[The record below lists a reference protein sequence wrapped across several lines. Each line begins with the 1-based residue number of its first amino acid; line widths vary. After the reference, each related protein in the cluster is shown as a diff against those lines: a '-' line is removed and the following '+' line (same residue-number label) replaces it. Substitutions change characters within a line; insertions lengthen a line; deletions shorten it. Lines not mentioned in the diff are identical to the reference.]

1 MKLKYSKLTD
11 TQTNDLLGHFV
22 AGTSARTAADLAS
35 LNRNTVRHF
44 YHKLREIIAWRVEAE
59 LPLEG
64 EITVD
69 EAFFGSDRGSRH
81 GPDTASKTPLFG
93 ILVRGGRLHTRAIR
107 EVGASAMPP
116 ILRNEIFPDS
126 VVYTDHW
133 RGDKT
138 VDISELRHRIYRS
151 RLVANE
157 RDHISEVANLW
168 NQVKVL
174 LGRYNGIPWKHF
186 PLFLKEAEWRI
197 NYGLPDNS
205 PEAQKALLRRWMEMH
220 NQVDPPAPDD
230 PESPPPED

>member
-22 AGTSARTAADLAS
+22 TGTSARTAADLAS
-35 LNRNTVRHF
+35 LNRNTVRLF

-64 EITVD
+64 EISVD
-69 EAFFGSDRGSRH
+69 EAYFGSDRGSRH
-81 GPDTASKTPLFG
+81 GPGSDNKTPLFG
-93 ILVRGGRLHTRAIR
+93 ILVRGGKFHTRAIR
-107 EVGASAMPP
+107 EVGPSDMPP
-116 ILRNEIFPDS
+116 IQRKEILPDS
-126 VVYTDHW
+126 VVYMDHW
-133 RGDKT
+133 RSDKT

-157 RDHISEVANLW
+157 RDHINEVANLW

-174 LGRYNGIPWKHF
+174 LGKYNGIPWKHF

-197 NYGLPDNS
+197 NYGLPDNN
-205 PEAQKALLRRWMEMH
+205 PDQQKALLRRWMEMH
-220 NQVDPPAPDD
+220 NQVEPPAPNGI
-230 PESPPPED
+230 EPPPL